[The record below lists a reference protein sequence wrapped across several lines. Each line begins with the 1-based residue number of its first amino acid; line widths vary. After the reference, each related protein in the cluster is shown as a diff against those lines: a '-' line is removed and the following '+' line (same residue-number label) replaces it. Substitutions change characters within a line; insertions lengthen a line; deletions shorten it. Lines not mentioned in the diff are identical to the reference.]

1 MSEPKSGR
9 ILLLLLALPGCSFV
23 GGGDGPGEGAADAD
37 PGTELVGPCAP
48 DAEIPESDIDYTLEH
63 GGVERRYRLHLP
75 EGYDRA
81 STPLVFNF
89 HGFTSSATDQEYY
102 SVMDETADREGFA
115 VAYPQGTGV
124 PASWNAG
131 ACCGSAV
138 EEDVDDVGFVSAMI
152 DAIGE
157 SVCLDPAR
165 VYSTGLSNGG
175 FLSYRLA
182 CELSDRIAAIAPVAG
197 VMGMETCEP
206 TRAVPVMHFHGTAD
220 ALVPYGGGGATG
232 FASVDATVGDWVE
245 RDGCSGEPEVTFDD
259 GDAHC
264 EAWTG
269 CAEGSAVELCVI
281 DGGGHTWP
289 GGRVPAVVGVTSDDL
304 SASERMWDFFAAHPL
319 PQR

>member
-1 MSEPKSGR
+1 MTRGGV
-9 ILLLLLALPGCSFV
+9 LLILALPGCSFFS
-23 GGGDGPGEGAADAD
+23 GGDGPAEGAADAD
-37 PGTELVGPCAP
+37 PGTELTGACAP
-48 DAEIPESDIDYTLEH
+48 DAAIPDSDVGYTLVH
-63 GGVERRYRLHLP
+63 DGLERQYRLHLP

-81 STPLVFNF
+81 PTPLVFNF
-89 HGFTSSATDQEYY
+89 HGFTSSPTAQEYY

-115 VAYPQGTGV
+115 VVYPQGTGA

-138 EEDVDDVGFVSAMI
+138 ADEVDDVGFVSAMI

-157 SVCLDPAR
+157 SVCLDHAR

-206 TRAVPVMHFHGTAD
+206 SRAVPVLHFHGTAD
-220 ALVPYGGGGATG
+220 ALVPYDGGGATG
-232 FASVDATVGDWVE
+232 FPSVDATVSDWAE
-245 RDGCSGEPEVTFDD
+245 RDGCTGDPVVTFED
-259 GDAHC
+259 GDARC
-264 EAWTG
+264 EAWSG
-269 CAEGSAVELCVI
+269 CDQGSAVELCTI

-319 PQR
+319 PGR